1 MRIFPVLRI
10 WLLVAGIATLAS
22 AQNTPS
28 VDPQAEAKGLPARA
42 AATDYQAQ
50 AKAKTVTI
58 GAEFKGHS
66 VPTMEGPLTTDDY
79 VVVEAGLYG
88 PAGAE
93 IRISAEDFSL
103 RINGRR
109 PTLPAQRYGM
119 VLASLKDPEWEP
131 PEKAAS
137 KSKTRVGGGGDQ
149 QEAGAP
155 PPEVKIPVPVR
166 RAMAQRVQLAAL
178 PEGDRA
184 LPQGGLLFFQYRG
197 KAQGIRSVELIY
209 EGPGGEA
216 TLKMRP

>member
-1 MRIFPVLRI
+1 MRLRLASGL
-10 WLLVAGIATLAS
+10 LLVCVSLWLQG
-22 AQNTPS
+22 QNTPRA
-28 VDPQAEAKGLPARA
+28 DPQPEAKGLPARA
-42 AATDYQAQ
+42 APTDYQAQ

-58 GAEFKGHS
+58 AAEFKGHS
-66 VPTMEGPLTTDDY
+66 VPTMEGPLTTDEY
-79 VVVEAGLYG
+79 VVVEAGMYEA
-88 PAGAE
+88 AGAE
-93 IRISAEDFSL
+93 LRISAEDFSL

-109 PTLPAQRYGM
+109 PSLPAQRYGM

-149 QEAGAP
+149 QEPGAP

-166 RAMAQRVQLAAL
+166 RAMAQRVQQAAL

-184 LPQGGLLFFQYRG
+184 LPQAGLLFFQYRG
-197 KAQGIRSVELIY
+197 RVQGIRSVELIY

-216 TLKMRP
+216 ALKLRPY